1 LPRLTNFHKKFILKF
16 SGKVR
21 LSLWSKRTFL
31 YENLKRR
38 ISMSTEIMKVKEQIV
53 SEYAEKLAKAKSFV
67 VVDYRGLTVAED
79 TQLRKELRENNVEYS
94 VVKNRLT
101 LRAMEKAGFT
111 GLDQVL
117 TGPTAV
123 AISYDDAVAPAKV
136 LVTNAKKNN
145 KLEVKGG
152 MVEGKI
158 LSVNEING
166 VASIPAKPVL
176 IAQLLGMLQTPI
188 RGLAVALSEIAK
200 KQEA

>member
-1 LPRLTNFHKKFILKF
+1 
-16 SGKVR
+16 
-21 LSLWSKRTFL
+21 
-31 YENLKRR
+31 
-38 ISMSTEIMKVKEQIV
+38 MSTEIMKVKEQIV
-53 SEYAEKLAKAKSFV
+53 SDYAEKLAKAKSFV

-79 TQLRKELRENNVEYS
+79 TQLRKELRENNVEYA

-123 AISYDDAVAPAKV
+123 AISYEDAVAPAKV
-136 LVTNAKKNN
+136 LVTNAKKNT

-158 LSVNEING
+158 LSVEEVNG

>member
-1 LPRLTNFHKKFILKF
+1 
-16 SGKVR
+16 
-21 LSLWSKRTFL
+21 
-31 YENLKRR
+31 
-38 ISMSTEIMKVKEQIV
+38 MSTEIMKVKEQIV
-53 SEYAEKLAKAKSFV
+53 SDYAEKLAKAKSFV
-67 VVDYRGLTVAED
+67 IVDYRGLTVAED
-79 TQLRKELRENNVEYS
+79 TQLRKELRENNVEYA

-101 LRAMEKAGFT
+101 LRAMEKAGYT

-123 AISYDDAVAPAKV
+123 AISYEDAVAPAKV

-158 LSVNEING
+158 LSVDEVNG

>member
-1 LPRLTNFHKKFILKF
+1 
-16 SGKVR
+16 
-21 LSLWSKRTFL
+21 
-31 YENLKRR
+31 
-38 ISMSTEIMKVKEQIV
+38 MSTEIMKVKEQIV
-53 SEYAEKLAKAKSFV
+53 SDYAEKLAKAKSFV
-67 VVDYRGLTVAED
+67 IVDYRGLTVAED
-79 TQLRKELRENNVEYS
+79 TQLRKELRENNVEYA

-123 AISYDDAVAPAKV
+123 AISYEDAVAPAKV

-158 LSVNEING
+158 LSVDEVNG

>member
-1 LPRLTNFHKKFILKF
+1 
-16 SGKVR
+16 
-21 LSLWSKRTFL
+21 
-31 YENLKRR
+31 
-38 ISMSTEIMKVKEQIV
+38 MSIEIMKVKEQIV
-53 SEYAEKLAKAKSFV
+53 NDYAEKLAKAKSFV
-67 VVDYRGLTVAED
+67 IVDYRGLTVAED
-79 TQLRKELRENNVEYS
+79 TQLRKELRENNVEYA

-123 AISYDDAVAPAKV
+123 AISYEDAVAPAKV
-136 LVTNAKKNN
+136 LVTNAKKNT

-158 LSVNEING
+158 LSVAEVNG
-166 VASIPAKPVL
+166 VAAIPAKPVL

>member
-1 LPRLTNFHKKFILKF
+1 
-16 SGKVR
+16 
-21 LSLWSKRTFL
+21 
-31 YENLKRR
+31 
-38 ISMSTEIMKVKEQIV
+38 MSIEIMKVKEQIV
-53 SEYAEKLAKAKSFV
+53 NDYAEKLAKAKSFV
-67 VVDYRGLTVAED
+67 IVDYRGLTVAED
-79 TQLRKELRENNVEYS
+79 TQLRKELRENNVEYA

-123 AISYDDAVAPAKV
+123 AISYEDAVAPAKV
-136 LVTNAKKNN
+136 LVTNAKKNT

-158 LSVNEING
+158 LSVEEVNG

>member
-1 LPRLTNFHKKFILKF
+1 
-16 SGKVR
+16 
-21 LSLWSKRTFL
+21 
-31 YENLKRR
+31 
-38 ISMSTEIMKVKEQIV
+38 MSTEIIKVKEQIV
-53 SEYAEKLAKAKSFV
+53 SDYAEKLAKAKSFV
-67 VVDYRGLTVAED
+67 IVDYRGLTVAED

>member
-1 LPRLTNFHKKFILKF
+1 
-16 SGKVR
+16 
-21 LSLWSKRTFL
+21 
-31 YENLKRR
+31 
-38 ISMSTEIMKVKEQIV
+38 MSTEIMKVKEQIV
-53 SEYAEKLAKAKSFV
+53 SDYAEKLAKAKSFV

-79 TQLRKELRENNVEYS
+79 TQLRKELRENNVEYA

-158 LSVNEING
+158 LSVDEVNG

>member
-1 LPRLTNFHKKFILKF
+1 
-16 SGKVR
+16 
-21 LSLWSKRTFL
+21 
-31 YENLKRR
+31 
-38 ISMSTEIMKVKEQIV
+38 MSTEIMKVKEQIV
-53 SEYAEKLAKAKSFV
+53 SDYAEKLARAKSFV
-67 VVDYRGLTVAED
+67 IVDYRGLTVAED
-79 TQLRKELRENNVEYS
+79 TQLRKELRENNVEYA

-123 AISYDDAVAPAKV
+123 AISYEDAVAPAKV
-136 LVTNAKKNN
+136 LVTNAKKNT

-158 LSVNEING
+158 LSVEEVNG

>member
-1 LPRLTNFHKKFILKF
+1 
-16 SGKVR
+16 
-21 LSLWSKRTFL
+21 
-31 YENLKRR
+31 
-38 ISMSTEIMKVKEQIV
+38 MSTEIMKVKEQIV

>member
-1 LPRLTNFHKKFILKF
+1 
-16 SGKVR
+16 
-21 LSLWSKRTFL
+21 
-31 YENLKRR
+31 
-38 ISMSTEIMKVKEQIV
+38 MSTEIMKVKEQIV
-53 SEYAEKLAKAKSFV
+53 SDYAEKLAKAKSFV
-67 VVDYRGLTVAED
+67 IVDYRGLTVAED
-79 TQLRKELRENNVEYS
+79 TQLRKELRENNVEYA

-123 AISYDDAVAPAKV
+123 AISYEDAVAPAKV
-136 LVTNAKKNN
+136 LVTNAKKNT

-158 LSVNEING
+158 LSVEEVNG

>member
-1 LPRLTNFHKKFILKF
+1 
-16 SGKVR
+16 
-21 LSLWSKRTFL
+21 
-31 YENLKRR
+31 
-38 ISMSTEIMKVKEQIV
+38 MSIEIMKVKEQIV
-53 SEYAEKLAKAKSFV
+53 NDYAEKLAKAKSFV
-67 VVDYRGLTVAED
+67 IVDYRGLTVAED
-79 TQLRKELRENNVEYS
+79 TQLRKELRENNVEYA

-123 AISYDDAVAPAKV
+123 AISYEDAVAPAKV

-158 LSVNEING
+158 LSVAEVNG
-166 VASIPAKPVL
+166 VAAIPAKPVL

>member
-1 LPRLTNFHKKFILKF
+1 
-16 SGKVR
+16 
-21 LSLWSKRTFL
+21 
-31 YENLKRR
+31 
-38 ISMSTEIMKVKEQIV
+38 MSIEIMKVKEQIV
-53 SEYAEKLAKAKSFV
+53 NDYAEKLAKAKSFV
-67 VVDYRGLTVAED
+67 IVDYRGLTVAED
-79 TQLRKELRENNVEYS
+79 TQLRKELRENNVEYA

-136 LVTNAKKNN
+136 LVTNAKKNT

-158 LSVNEING
+158 LSVAEVNG
-166 VASIPAKPVL
+166 VAAIPAKPVL

>member
-1 LPRLTNFHKKFILKF
+1 
-16 SGKVR
+16 
-21 LSLWSKRTFL
+21 
-31 YENLKRR
+31 
-38 ISMSTEIMKVKEQIV
+38 MSTEIMKVKEQIV

-166 VASIPAKPVL
+166 VASIPANSWN
-176 IAQLLGMLQTPI
+176 
-188 RGLAVALSEIAK
+188 VADSYQRSCSCAFRNRK
-200 KQEA
+200 EAGSVVAWRSIHAHKIFII

>member
-1 LPRLTNFHKKFILKF
+1 
-16 SGKVR
+16 
-21 LSLWSKRTFL
+21 
-31 YENLKRR
+31 
-38 ISMSTEIMKVKEQIV
+38 MSTEIMKVKEQIV
-53 SEYAEKLAKAKSFV
+53 SDYAEKLAKAKSFV
-67 VVDYRGLTVAED
+67 IVDYRGLTVAED

-158 LSVNEING
+158 LSVNEVNG
-166 VASIPAKPVL
+166 VAAIPAKPVL

>member
-1 LPRLTNFHKKFILKF
+1 
-16 SGKVR
+16 
-21 LSLWSKRTFL
+21 
-31 YENLKRR
+31 
-38 ISMSTEIMKVKEQIV
+38 M
-53 SEYAEKLAKAKSFV
+53 A
-67 VVDYRGLTVAED
+67 
-79 TQLRKELRENNVEYS
+79 
-94 VVKNRLT
+94 
-101 LRAMEKAGFT
+101 
-111 GLDQVL
+111 DQVL

-123 AISYDDAVAPAKV
+123 TISYDDAVAPAKV

>member
-1 LPRLTNFHKKFILKF
+1 
-16 SGKVR
+16 
-21 LSLWSKRTFL
+21 
-31 YENLKRR
+31 
-38 ISMSTEIMKVKEQIV
+38 MKVKEQIV

>member
-1 LPRLTNFHKKFILKF
+1 
-16 SGKVR
+16 
-21 LSLWSKRTFL
+21 
-31 YENLKRR
+31 
-38 ISMSTEIMKVKEQIV
+38 MSIEIMKVKEQIV
-53 SEYAEKLAKAKSFV
+53 NDYAEKLAKAKSFV
-67 VVDYRGLTVAED
+67 IVDYRGLTVAED
-79 TQLRKELRENNVEYS
+79 TQLRKELRENNVEYA

-136 LVTNAKKNN
+136 LVTNAKKNT

-158 LSVNEING
+158 LSVAEVNG
-166 VASIPAKPVL
+166 VAAIPAKPVL

-200 KQEA
+200 KKEA

>member
-1 LPRLTNFHKKFILKF
+1 
-16 SGKVR
+16 
-21 LSLWSKRTFL
+21 
-31 YENLKRR
+31 
-38 ISMSTEIMKVKEQIV
+38 MSTEILKVKEQIV
-53 SEYAEKLAKAKSFV
+53 SDYAEKLAKAKSFV
-67 VVDYRGLTVAED
+67 IVDYRGLTVAED

-136 LVTNAKKNN
+136 LVTNAKKNT

-166 VASIPAKPVL
+166 VAAIPAKPVL

>member
-1 LPRLTNFHKKFILKF
+1 
-16 SGKVR
+16 
-21 LSLWSKRTFL
+21 
-31 YENLKRR
+31 
-38 ISMSTEIMKVKEQIV
+38 MSTEIMKVKEQIV
-53 SEYAEKLAKAKSFV
+53 SDYAEKLAKAKSFV
-67 VVDYRGLTVAED
+67 IVDYRGLTVAED

-101 LRAMEKAGFT
+101 LRAMEKAGFA

-176 IAQLLGMLQTPI
+176 VAQLLGMLQTPI

>member
-1 LPRLTNFHKKFILKF
+1 
-16 SGKVR
+16 
-21 LSLWSKRTFL
+21 
-31 YENLKRR
+31 
-38 ISMSTEIMKVKEQIV
+38 MSTEIMKVKEQIV

-188 RGLAVALSEIAK
+188 RGLAVVLSEIAK

>member
-1 LPRLTNFHKKFILKF
+1 
-16 SGKVR
+16 
-21 LSLWSKRTFL
+21 
-31 YENLKRR
+31 
-38 ISMSTEIMKVKEQIV
+38 MSTEIMKVKEQIV
-53 SEYAEKLAKAKSFV
+53 SDYAEKIAKAKSFV
-67 VVDYRGLTVAED
+67 IVDYRGLTVAED
-79 TQLRKELRENNVEYS
+79 TQLRKELRENNVEYA

-101 LRAMEKAGFT
+101 LRAMEKAGYT

>member
-1 LPRLTNFHKKFILKF
+1 
-16 SGKVR
+16 
-21 LSLWSKRTFL
+21 
-31 YENLKRR
+31 
-38 ISMSTEIMKVKEQIV
+38 MSTEILKVKEQIV
-53 SEYAEKLAKAKSFV
+53 SDYAEKLAKAKSFV
-67 VVDYRGLTVAED
+67 IVDYRGLTVAED
-79 TQLRKELRENNVEYS
+79 TQLRKELRDNNVEYS

-136 LVTNAKKNN
+136 LVTNAKKNT

-166 VASIPAKPVL
+166 VAAIPAKPVL

>member
-1 LPRLTNFHKKFILKF
+1 
-16 SGKVR
+16 
-21 LSLWSKRTFL
+21 
-31 YENLKRR
+31 
-38 ISMSTEIMKVKEQIV
+38 MSTEIMKVKEQIV

-94 VVKNRLT
+94 VVKNSLT

-166 VASIPAKPVL
+166 VAAIPAKPVL